1 MQEKNEVYD
10 LIVIGKG
17 PSAIT
22 CGIYTL
28 RANMKVLSI
37 GKDFGSMKDTI
48 CDNYYAKYNTTLK
61 DIAKDGM
68 MQFERLG
75 GDVLTD
81 EVVDVDY
88 DGKNY
93 IIQTIRNGKY
103 YTKRIFLG
111 IGIRRNNINIP
122 DIKKYEGKGVSYC
135 SICDSFLYKGKDIV
149 LVSKEEN
156 LEIEL
161 DILTKNV
168 AKIYI
173 ITKEELEEKRK
184 SDIIKKYNSAKC
196 DIVFLREDISKI
208 IGEETIEQ
216 VILSNDRKL
225 FVSAIFVAYGIST
238 NMLKAKFNL
247 KLDNGYIQVDENR
260 RTSIKNIY
268 AGGDIVKGIKQV
280 TKACYD
286 GMIAA
291 YYIIRK
297 GNEEK

>member
-1 MQEKNEVYD
+1 MQEKNKVYD

-37 GKDFGSMKDTI
+37 GKDFGSMKDNI

-81 EVVDVDY
+81 EVVDIDY

-149 LVSKEEN
+149 LVYIHY
-156 LEIEL
+156 LAL
-161 DILTKNV
+161 D
-168 AKIYI
+168 
-173 ITKEELEEKRK
+173 
-184 SDIIKKYNSAKC
+184 
-196 DIVFLREDISKI
+196 
-208 IGEETIEQ
+208 
-216 VILSNDRKL
+216 
-225 FVSAIFVAYGIST
+225 
-238 NMLKAKFNL
+238 
-247 KLDNGYIQVDENR
+247 
-260 RTSIKNIY
+260 
-268 AGGDIVKGIKQV
+268 
-280 TKACYD
+280 
-286 GMIAA
+286 
-291 YYIIRK
+291 
-297 GNEEK
+297 